1 MPSQHAVL
9 SASGSNKW
17 IHCHPSARLEEL
29 FEEKPSAYAAEGTE
43 AHSVAEQKLRNWI
56 EGHPRRKVKAANGEM
71 DEATNVYKDYVLETY
86 NKEKK
91 KSEVADLFIEV
102 QVDLTPWISEGFGT
116 SDAVIVS
123 NHKLHVIDLKYGK
136 GVKVFAPHN
145 TQLMIYAA
153 GVMALYDCLYDF
165 DTVELHIVQPR
176 LDHVSTWELTTEELA
191 DWMGNTVKPAAKEAW
206 NGDGEQQAG
215 DWCKFCKAKAQCAAH
230 AAKMKA
236 IDERYQRMYGLVL
249 TDQQI
254 AELLPEL
261 PGLIAWAKDVQEF
274 ALDQALKGTHY
285 EGYKVVEGTS
295 RRKIT
300 DETKAA
306 GALVSAG
313 FDYDSIMTTPKLQ
326 NITFLEKLVGKK
338 DFAEIVGEY
347 IEKPQGKPTLV
358 PVSDKRPEL
367 GSVTNDFKDGID

>member
-1 MPSQHAVL
+1 
-9 SASGSNKW
+9 
-17 IHCHPSARLEEL
+17 
-29 FEEKPSAYAAEGTE
+29 
-43 AHSVAEQKLRNWI
+43 
-56 EGHPRRKVKAANGEM
+56 
-71 DEATNVYKDYVLETY
+71 
-86 NKEKK
+86 
-91 KSEVADLFIEV
+91 
-102 QVDLTPWISEGFGT
+102 
-116 SDAVIVS
+116 
-123 NHKLHVIDLKYGK
+123 
-136 GVKVFAPHN
+136 
-145 TQLMIYAA
+145 
-153 GVMALYDCLYDF
+153 
-165 DTVELHIVQPR
+165 
-176 LDHVSTWELTTEELA
+176 
-191 DWMGNTVKPAAKEAW
+191 
-206 NGDGEQQAG
+206 
-215 DWCKFCKAKAQCAAH
+215 
-230 AAKMKA
+230 
-236 IDERYQRMYGLVL
+236 MYGLVL

-367 GSVTNDFKDGID
+367 GSVANDFKDGID